1 MDSNRHNMVTLVS
14 MGEVNVVETL
24 NSARFGPGHK
34 AQGQGSDPQGQ
45 VGE

>member
-1 MDSNRHNMVTLVS
+1 MDGNRHDMVTLVS
-14 MGEVNVVETL
+14 MGEVNVVEALHGTGF
-24 NSARFGPGHK
+24 RPGHK